1 MKVLFFV
8 NAAWYFDL
16 HWLDRAKSLI
26 DEGHEVHVVTSVTDE
41 AIRESIESHG
51 ITCWSIEIPRFSKN
65 PILNIKI
72 LLAFRQKLKEIKPDL
87 VHLITIK
94 PILLGG
100 ALLRFTQIPF
110 VVSFVGLGRMFNN
123 THRVTDTF
131 LKRTIT
137 TFYSAILSKNKN
149 ARAIF
154 EHIDDYKTLSQYVDF
169 LDDQVHIIDGAGIDI
184 EKYKYQ
190 PEYKDK
196 ELNIL
201 FASRMLWSKGLGVLV
216 DAVELVKQRGIAVN
230 LKVAGII
237 DSNDPDKIDAS
248 VISSWNE
255 ERKIQ
260 WLGTRKDVEN
270 LIRDSNLVIL
280 PTRYAEGVPRI
291 ILEACSMGRACIV
304 SNVPGCKSVIQDGVN
319 GLVLKTGTATEL
331 ADYIEKLAV
340 NETLRRSYGLISSNI
355 IKQRFAKD
363 IVIERTIF
371 VYESLLRSHTV

>member
-16 HWLDRAKSLI
+16 HWLDRAKSLVE
-26 DEGHEVHVVTSVTDE
+26 EGHEVHVVTSVADE
-41 AIRESIESHG
+41 AIRESIENHG
-51 ITCWSIEIPRFSKN
+51 ITCWSIEVPRFSKN
-65 PILNIKI
+65 PVLNIKI

-100 ALLRFTQIPF
+100 LLLRFTHIPF

-123 THRVTDTF
+123 THRAADT
-131 LKRTIT
+131 LLRRMIT
-137 TFYSAILSKNKN
+137 TFYSVILSKNKN
-149 ARAIF
+149 AHAIF
-154 EHIDDYKTLSQYVDF
+154 EHVDDYKTLSQYVDF

-190 PEYKDK
+190 PECEAKV
-196 ELNIL
+196 LNIL

-248 VISSWNE
+248 VISSWNDE
-255 ERKIQ
+255 GKIQ

-280 PTRYAEGVPRI
+280 PTRYSEGVPRI

-304 SNVPGCKSVIQDGVN
+304 SNVPGCKSVIQDEVN
-319 GLVLKTGTATEL
+319 GLVLKKGTAAEL

-340 NETLRRSYGLISSNI
+340 NETLRRNYGLISSNI

-363 IVIERTIF
+363 IVIEKTIC
-371 VYESLLRSHTV
+371 VYESLLRSHTI